1 MKKRIVYSC
10 ENTESDGVR
19 EIQIAMTMSVPGCGM
34 SQVLKPDVERKRSS
48 LPTVRQVRVQVVFD
62 PPRGDAADVRGD
74 PSAIGLKLLKL
85 LV

>member
-62 PPRGDAADVRGD
+62 PPRATQRMAE
-74 PSAIGLKLLKL
+74 AIHLQLGLNY
-85 LV
+85 